1 MSTGPSS
8 ASAPSSAARTDSVER
23 TSSSNAP
30 PSISLA
36 TSRAPPRFTSVTA
49 TRAPSAASRRQVAAP
64 IPEAPPVTSAVRS
77 ASRIGPPGRLP
88 AMDSVVLLSG
98 GTGGAKLARGLADV
112 CDGLTVVAN
121 TGDDV
126 EIYGVHVSP
135 DPDLVTY
142 WLADEI
148 DERGWG
154 LRGDTWQVMD
164 ALAAAGRPH
173 WFRLGDRDL
182 AMCLVRT
189 ERLRAGAPLPDA
201 HAAVV
206 EALGVDARV
215 LPMSDE
221 PVSTWVTSG
230 GLPLPFQ
237 EFMIV
242 ERAAGPVEH
251 VGLRGIETA
260 RPSDAVLQAV
270 AEADAIVIGPSNPVI
285 SIGPI
290 LALHGM
296 REALRGAPA
305 PVVAVSPFVGGR
317 AIKGPTDAFCDH
329 AGIERSAAGVALAY
343 AAVIDAVVADEPAGA
358 PYELVTDTV
367 MDTAEG
373 RARVAREV
381 LGLAASL
388 HGTR

>member
-1 MSTGPSS
+1 
-8 ASAPSSAARTDSVER
+8 
-23 TSSSNAP
+23 
-30 PSISLA
+30 
-36 TSRAPPRFTSVTA
+36 
-49 TRAPSAASRRQVAAP
+49 
-64 IPEAPPVTSAVRS
+64 
-77 ASRIGPPGRLP
+77 
-88 AMDSVVLLSG
+88 MDSVVLLSG

-182 AMCLVRT
+182 AMCLIRT
-189 ERLRAGAPLPDA
+189 ELLRAGASLTEA

-206 EALGVDARV
+206 EALGVTARV
-215 LPMSDE
+215 LPMSDQ
-221 PVSTWVTSG
+221 PVATWVQAG
-230 GLPLPFQ
+230 GRELPFQ

-242 ERAAGPVEH
+242 ERAEGPIDGVE
-251 VGLRGIETA
+251 LRGVGRA
-260 RPSDAVLQAV
+260 RPSDGVLQAV

-290 LALHGM
+290 LALPGM

-317 AIKGPTDAFCDH
+317 SVKGPTDAFCDG
-329 AGIERSAAGVALAY
+329 AGIERSAAGIARAY
-343 AAVIDAVVADEPAGA
+343 EDVIDGIVADEPAGG
-358 PYELVTDTV
+358 PDELVTGTM
-367 MDTAEG
+367 MDSQEA
-373 RARVAREV
+373 RARLAREV
-381 LGLAASL
+381 LDFAASV

>member
-1 MSTGPSS
+1 
-8 ASAPSSAARTDSVER
+8 
-23 TSSSNAP
+23 
-30 PSISLA
+30 
-36 TSRAPPRFTSVTA
+36 
-49 TRAPSAASRRQVAAP
+49 
-64 IPEAPPVTSAVRS
+64 
-77 ASRIGPPGRLP
+77 
-88 AMDSVVLLSG
+88 MDSVVLLSG
-98 GTGGAKLARGLADV
+98 GTGGAKLARGLAGV
-112 CDGLTVVAN
+112 CGRLTVVAN
-121 TGDDV
+121 TADDV

-154 LRGDTWQVMD
+154 LRGDTWGVMD

-182 AMCLVRT
+182 AMCLIRT
-189 ERLRAGAPLPDA
+189 ERLRAGASLTEA

-221 PVSTWVTSG
+221 PVATWVTTG
-230 GLPLPFQ
+230 GRPLPFQ

-242 ERAAGPVEH
+242 ERAEGPSEEVE
-251 VGLRGIETA
+251 LRGVDAA

-290 LALHGM
+290 LALPGM

-317 AIKGPTDAFCDH
+317 AVKGPTDAFCDW
-329 AGIERSAAGVALAY
+329 AGIEHSAAGIARAY
-343 AAVIDAVVADEPAGA
+343 EDVIDGIVADEPAGG
-358 PYELVTDTV
+358 PLELMTDTV
-367 MDTAEG
+367 MDTAEA
-373 RARVAREV
+373 RARLAGEV
-381 LGLAASL
+381 LGLAASV
-388 HGTR
+388 HRTV